1 MFPTFDLGFT
11 TLPAYFT
18 LLMVAITSAI
28 LVTHAEWLRKRTDG
42 NFMLDFGLLMMV
54 CGLLGSRLLHVIADG
69 HFMDYVNLCV
79 DPAALEP
86 LKLAA
91 GQLCSTDQQCLN
103 AALGDHCLENG
114 ACGQYRDCLRVVK
127 IWYGGYVFYGG
138 LLLCIPSAIWFIRRR
153 GVAIWSV
160 GDVAGFGIPFGQF
173 VGRLG
178 CFFAGCCFG
187 GPTEGPTGIAFP
199 RYSPAWDTHIK
210 EGLIDPS
217 ALHSLAVHP
226 TQLYESAAC
235 FLIFAL
241 GVWRYRRGNHFRGEL
256 FFQYVGLYALF
267 RFAVEMVRADERGAW
282 LGGLLSTSQLVSLP
296 MLLWAAWVL
305 IRRRPWPPDVLP
317 GQLIADDHLRPAA
330 AASSG
335 PHEKTEETP

>member
-91 GQLCSTDQQCLN
+91 SQLCSTDQQCLN

-187 GPTEGPTGIAFP
+187 GPTEGPWLEIGPAGRARFAAGKIAFAGVV
-199 RYSPAWDTHIK
+199 REIDGERRILARPAGCEGAERSFRVRIRGDALELTELAVNAEGD
-210 EGLIDPS
+210 EGL
-217 ALHSLAVHP
+217 
-226 TQLYESAAC
+226 E
-235 FLIFAL
+235 
-241 GVWRYRRGNHFRGEL
+241 RRLTLTR
-256 FFQYVGLYALF
+256 
-267 RFAVEMVRADERGAW
+267 
-282 LGGLLSTSQLVSLP
+282 
-296 MLLWAAWVL
+296 
-305 IRRRPWPPDVLP
+305 
-317 GQLIADDHLRPAA
+317 
-330 AASSG
+330 
-335 PHEKTEETP
+335 